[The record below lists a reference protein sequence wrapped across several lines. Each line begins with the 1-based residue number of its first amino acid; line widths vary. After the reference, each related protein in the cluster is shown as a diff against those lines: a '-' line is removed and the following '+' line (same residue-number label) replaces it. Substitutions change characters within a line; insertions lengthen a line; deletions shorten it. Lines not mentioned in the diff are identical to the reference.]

1 MKRLVSGLLLL
12 TLLST
17 PSANAQTTPDPAL
30 LAEINRIK
38 AIDNHAHPLPF
49 LKEGERDE
57 ERGIIPDFIPP
68 QFLPVRLRPNDP
80 DYLEAWRTL
89 YGYKYGDT
97 TEAHMKELAKE
108 KRRLMNEKGAAYPS
122 WVLDQLGIETMLAN
136 VETGF
141 GSGIAVGRGLEA
153 PRFLWVSRGNPFL
166 FPLNNDEGKRGNPQ
180 REEDFTIF
188 ERLRGKALKQLN
200 MTKLPDT
207 LDEYVSKFVV
217 PALERQK
224 RDGAVAVKF
233 TAAYVRSLDFA
244 DVPEGEARRVYEK
257 YIRGGTP
264 PASEYKALQDYLFRR
279 VALECGRLNL
289 PLHIHVGAGEGGWF
303 YNSTASPFLLD
314 SVLNDPKMRKANTK
328 FVLIHGGLPFAQAT
342 RFLLDK
348 ENVYAD
354 FSSQAF
360 LTSPRELSAVIRS
373 WLEFVPEKVLF
384 GTDAYPLTTTVG
396 WEEIGW
402 LTTKSSRQALALALT
417 GMMQDGQITRGRAS
431 ELARMVLRENAV
443 KLYGLNVK

>member
-1 MKRLVSGLLLL
+1 MKRLVSSLLLL

-17 PSANAQTTPDPAL
+17 PFVKAQTTPDAAL

-49 LKEGERDE
+49 LKEGEKDDAL
-57 ERGIIPDFIPP
+57 GAVPDFIPP
-68 QFLPVRLRPNDP
+68 QVLLPARLRPTDP
-80 DYLEAWRTL
+80 DYLEAWRAL
-89 YGYKYGDT
+89 YGYKHGDT
-97 TEAHMKELAKE
+97 SESRMRELAVM
-108 KRRLMNEKGAAYPS
+108 KRRVMNQKGAAYPA

-136 VETGF
+136 VDTGF
-141 GSGIAVGRGLEA
+141 GSGIAVGRGLDA
-153 PRFLWVSRGNPFL
+153 PRFLWVSRGDPFI
-166 FPLNNDEGKRGNPQ
+166 FPLNNDEGKRGNSQ

-188 ERLRGKALKQLN
+188 ERLRGKTFKQLN

-207 LDEYVSKFVV
+207 LDEYVSRFVV

-233 TAAYVRSLDFA
+233 IAAYVRSLDFA
-244 DVPEGEARRVYEK
+244 DVPEDEARRVYAK
-257 YIRGGTP
+257 YIGGSVP
-264 PASEYKALQDYLFRR
+264 SASEYKALQDYLFRR

-289 PLHIHVGAGEGGWF
+289 PAHVHVGAGAGGWF

-314 SVLNDPKMRKANTK
+314 SVLNDPKLRKTK

-360 LTSPRELSAVIRS
+360 LTSPRELSGVIRS

-384 GTDAYPLTTTVG
+384 GTDAYPFTTTVG

-417 GMMQDGQITRGRAS
+417 GMMQDGQITRERAS
-431 ELARMVLRENAV
+431 ELARMVLRENAI